1 MRGTAYSFTGLE
13 EFAAKFPEVVG
24 ASATE
29 LLREIHASMH
39 ERLLELA
46 REVSPVG
53 TARASGRPSL
63 RASWRSYPPN
73 PQNAIAA
80 GRPTKVGATA
90 PHALVIEG
98 GRQMAKTYKR
108 RHKSGTVS
116 QVRGRMVGSKQAP
129 VGLKTPILTRL
140 AAEEEAIVEGAI
152 RRVMGGDA

>member
-63 RASWRSYPPN
+63 RSSWRSYPPN
-73 PQNAIAA
+73 PQDAIAA

-98 GRQMAKTYKR
+98 GRKVAKPYKR
-108 RHKSGTVS
+108 RHKSGIVS
-116 QVRGRMVGSKQAP
+116 VVRGRMVGSTQAP
-129 VGLKTPILTRL
+129 TGLKVPILTRL
-140 AAEEEAIVEGAI
+140 AAEEEQIVAGAI
-152 RRVMGGDA
+152 ARVMGGG